1 MTAATWQQRY
11 VTPPLRWSA
20 ILIGFA
26 VPISVALD
34 NLLLAILLPGFLFN
48 ARAILNIAIHHPVA
62 RAAWLLFG
70 MLAIGTSYGATPLR
84 EAAGILGKYIDLA
97 FIPLLMLLFA
107 DDTARRRAQYAF
119 LAAMAL
125 TLLISCL
132 VGLGWLPVQQWMWF
146 ASGPENPAI
155 FHSHITHNNMMAFA
169 AFLAMLRSRDA
180 ASSAA
185 RAGWAMFALLAAINV
200 LFMVQGRTG
209 YLVMMALLAWF
220 SWSSLAEFL
229 QRRGIVLGWRHALAL
244 FLALGLLAAAAYQ
257 LSSRLHDR
265 VMLVVTE
272 YSAWQPNQGRD
283 TSTGQRMDFY
293 YNTLQ
298 IVQQHPLL
306 GVGTGGFP
314 AAFAEQVSGTEAL
327 RTKHPHNEYLM
338 IAAQT
343 GIVGL
348 ALLLYLFHT
357 LWRIA
362 PSLPDRFERDALR
375 GLVLAYLINAMF
387 NCALLDHSDGLFFA
401 FMAAVLLAGAKGPR
415 AAGEPPH

>member
-1 MTAATWQQRY
+1 MTATTWQQRY
-11 VTPPLRWSA
+11 VTPPLGWSA

-34 NLLLAILLPGFLFN
+34 NLLLAILLLGFLFN
-48 ARAILNIAIHHPVA
+48 ARAILHTAARHPAA

-84 EAAGILGKYIDLA
+84 EAIGILGKYLDLA
-97 FIPLLMLLFA
+97 FVPLLILLFA

-119 LAAMAL
+119 LAAMGL
-125 TLLISCL
+125 TLLLSYL
-132 VGLGWLPVQQWMWF
+132 VGIGWLPVQEWMWF
-146 ASGPENPAI
+146 ASAPENPAI

-180 ASSAA
+180 ASAAA
-185 RAGWAMFALLAAINV
+185 RSGWAIFALLAAVNV

-220 SWSSLAEFL
+220 AWSTLAQL
-229 QRRGIVLGWRHALAL
+229 MQRRGIALGWRHALAL
-244 FLALGLLAAAAYQ
+244 LLTLGLLAAAAYQ

-265 VMLVVTE
+265 VMQVVTE
-272 YSAWQPNQGRD
+272 YSAWQPNLGKS
-283 TSTGQRMDFY
+283 TSTGQRLDFY

-298 IVQQHPLL
+298 IVQQQPLF

-327 RTKHPHNEYLM
+327 RTQHPHNEYLM
-338 IAAQT
+338 VAAQT
-343 GIVGL
+343 GIAGL
-348 ALLLYLFHT
+348 ALLLYLFYA

-362 PSLPDRFERDALR
+362 PRLPGRFEQDALR
-375 GLVLAYLINAMF
+375 GLVMAYMVNAML
-387 NCALLDHSDGLFFA
+387 NSALLDHSDGLFFA
-401 FMAAVLLAGAKGPR
+401 FMTSVLCANLKPETKR
-415 AAGEPPH
+415 D

>member
-1 MTAATWQQRY
+1 MTTWQQRY

-34 NLLLAILLPGFLFN
+34 NLLLAILIPGFLFN
-48 ARAILNIAIHHPVA
+48 ARAILDTAIRHPAA

-70 MLAIGTSYGATPLR
+70 MIAIGTSYGATPLR
-84 EAAGILGKYIDLA
+84 EAVGILGKYLDLA
-97 FIPLLMLLFA
+97 FVPLLILLFA
-107 DDTARRRAQYAF
+107 DDIARRRAQHAF
-119 LAAMAL
+119 LAAMGL
-125 TLLISCL
+125 TLLLSYL
-132 VGLGWLPVQQWMWF
+132 VGIGLLPVQEWMWF
-146 ASGPENPAI
+146 ASAPENPAI

-180 ASSAA
+180 ASAAA
-185 RAGWAMFALLAAINV
+185 RAGWAMFALLAAVNV

-220 SWSSLAEFL
+220 AWSSLARL
-229 QRRGIVLGWRHALAL
+229 MQRRGIALGWRHALAL
-244 FLALGLLAAAAYQ
+244 FLMLGLLAAAAYQ

-265 VMLVVTE
+265 VMQVVTE
-272 YSAWQPNQGRD
+272 YSAWQPNQGKS
-283 TSTGQRMDFY
+283 TSTGQRLDFY

-298 IVQQHPLL
+298 IVQQQPLF

-327 RTKHPHNEYLM
+327 RTQHPHNEYLM
-338 IAAQT
+338 VAAQT
-343 GIVGL
+343 GIAGL
-348 ALLLYLFHT
+348 ALLLYLFYT

-362 PSLPDRFERDALR
+362 PPGRFEQDALR
-375 GLVLAYLINAMF
+375 GLVMAYMINAML
-387 NCALLDHSDGLFFA
+387 NSALLDHSDGLFFA
-401 FMAAVLLAGAKGPR
+401 FMASVLCANFKPEAKR
-415 AAGEPPH
+415 D